1 MIRRRM
7 TPMGVHVT
15 VHMVV
20 HVLSTIAEIIRRREF
35 IYAK

>member
-7 TPMGVHVT
+7 TLLGVPVT

-20 HVLSTIAEIIRRREF
+20 HVLIIVQEII
-35 IYAK
+35 